1 MRGWTAP
8 PPHVHHM
15 TFDLAEFLEGIGEQP
30 PRATGATGVRP
41 LAPTAE

>member
-15 TFDLAEFLEGIGEQP
+15 TFDLAQFLEGIGDEP
-30 PRATGATGVRP
+30 PRATGVRP
-41 LAPTAE
+41 LAPTAK